1 MRQAVIHAFTKSIS
15 TVWIVM
21 TPLCFICFVLGTQ
34 QISLLN
40 EGQFTYISIV
50 LFVRNYSMKRNI
62 VQEGKGTGDGEIPS
76 GTITPATQRASG
88 VPSEKLQ
95 NIGEE
100 PRISVSDLEKGLRNE
115 TKTETVDVKGE
126 KDEIEEGY
134 AKKTDSS

>member
-1 MRQAVIHAFTKSIS
+1 
-15 TVWIVM
+15 
-21 TPLCFICFVLGTQ
+21 
-34 QISLLN
+34 
-40 EGQFTYISIV
+40 
-50 LFVRNYSMKRNI
+50 MKRNI

-115 TKTETVDVKGE
+115 TETVDVKGE